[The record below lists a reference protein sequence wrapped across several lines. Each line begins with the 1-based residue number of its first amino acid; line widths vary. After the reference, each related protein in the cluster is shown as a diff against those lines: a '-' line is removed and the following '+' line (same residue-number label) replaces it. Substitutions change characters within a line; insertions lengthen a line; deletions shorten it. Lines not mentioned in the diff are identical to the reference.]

1 MLFLFCFV
9 AMVMQPRASRR
20 TFLFFY
26 FFSASTKKKPKR
38 MIIIKVK
45 VKKDC
50 SYAIFTTFAM
60 IKVDDYY
67 ASTTDYYVGD
77 KLKSI
82 TFTNAV

>member
-1 MLFLFCFV
+1 M
-9 AMVMQPRASRR
+9 
-20 TFLFFY
+20 
-26 FFSASTKKKPKR
+26 
-38 MIIIKVK
+38 KVK

-67 ASTTDYYVGD
+67 NSTTDYYVGD